1 MERDKSELFTLFVD
15 NIPDSKNQSWLK
27 ILFSNYGIVKDSFIP
42 AKRSKR
48 GSRFGFVRFDCSV
61 SAGVAISRANGL
73 EVEGY
78 YLFVKKASFDLE
90 NKRKTPGAMDSSKP
104 REKVEG
110 YVELIVDG
118 RDYSIRVEEEEFFRT
133 IASSTSFVDLM
144 MDVTSNDADLGKKFD
159 DEKRGRVDL
168 EASNV
173 VVDAFSGMVW
183 PSMALDQNQSIPDCQ
198 SKEFGVCY
206 RPTEEGDDEDIK
218 CSERSSLVVP
228 ETQDSSGE
236 KVMNEENATENGNS
250 LETLEVN
257 RFVIND
263 DGPFIDPIVENC
275 NPNQADDWDLLK
287 WQQREII
294 MFLHFGVNTFSDS
307 EWGTGYENP
316 AIFNPVGLNAAQWI
330 ETAVE
335 AGVSLVILTAKHH
348 DGFCLWPSKYT
359 NHSVIGS
366 PWENGHGDVIQE
378 LVKAAER
385 GVDVGLYLSP
395 WDRHDQ
401 RYGHNQEYNE
411 YYLAQ
416 LQELL
421 NHYGNVR
428 EIWFD
433 GAKGANAKYMSYYFN
448 DWIAMVREL
457 QSSINIFSNAGPDVR
472 WIGDENGFAGETCWS
487 TINRTSLSI
496 GDGINLDYLNTGD
509 PKGTDWLPAECDVS
523 IRPGWFWHK
532 SESPKKLS
540 KLLDIY
546 YNSVG
551 RNCLL
556 LRNVPPNTTGLIS
569 GDDVQRL
576 REFRSA
582 IDTIFGT
589 NLAEKWYVNASSQ
602 RGGKG
607 GGFGPENV
615 LDTDHLWTYWAPKD
629 DQDEDYW
636 IEFHGTDDG
645 VSFNVVRIHEAI
657 GLGQRIKR
665 HEIYVDGDLIAN
677 GTTVGYKKLHRL
689 KMGVVHGYSVK
700 IRITESRGV
709 PLVSSVGLHFDPFW
723 QSSPLSRRRHS
734 TQLQA

>member
-1 MERDKSELFTLFVD
+1 
-15 NIPDSKNQSWLK
+15 
-27 ILFSNYGIVKDSFIP
+27 
-42 AKRSKR
+42 
-48 GSRFGFVRFDCSV
+48 
-61 SAGVAISRANGL
+61 
-73 EVEGY
+73 
-78 YLFVKKASFDLE
+78 
-90 NKRKTPGAMDSSKP
+90 
-104 REKVEG
+104 
-110 YVELIVDG
+110 
-118 RDYSIRVEEEEFFRT
+118 
-133 IASSTSFVDLM
+133 
-144 MDVTSNDADLGKKFD
+144 
-159 DEKRGRVDL
+159 
-168 EASNV
+168 
-173 VVDAFSGMVW
+173 
-183 PSMALDQNQSIPDCQ
+183 
-198 SKEFGVCY
+198 
-206 RPTEEGDDEDIK
+206 
-218 CSERSSLVVP
+218 
-228 ETQDSSGE
+228 
-236 KVMNEENATENGNS
+236 
-250 LETLEVN
+250 
-257 RFVIND
+257 
-263 DGPFIDPIVENC
+263 
-275 NPNQADDWDLLK
+275 
-287 WQQREII
+287 
-294 MFLHFGVNTFSDS
+294 MFLHFGVNTFTDS
-307 EWGTGYENP
+307 EWGTGYEDP
-316 AIFNPVGLNAAQWI
+316 AIFNPTGLNAAQWV

-335 AGVSLVILTAKHH
+335 TGVSLVILTAKHH

-366 PWENGHGDVIQE
+366 PWENGHGDVIRE
-378 LVKAAER
+378 LVKAAEPR

-421 NHYGNVR
+421 NSYGNVR

-433 GAKGANAKYMSYYFN
+433 GAKGANAIYMSYYFN

-472 WIGDENGFAGETCWS
+472 WVGDENGFAGETCWS

-532 SESPKKLS
+532 SESPRKLS
-540 KLLDIY
+540 KLLEIY

-551 RNCLL
+551 RNCVLL
-556 LRNVPPNTTGLIS
+556 LNVPPNTTGHIS
-569 GDDVQRL
+569 RDDAERL

-615 LDTDHLWTYWAPKD
+615 LDTDHLWTYWAPRD

-645 VSFNVVRIHEAI
+645 VSFNVVRIQEAI

-723 QSSPLSRRRHS
+723 QSSPLSRRRHL
-734 TQLQA
+734 TQLQV